1 MNVSDDLMLWP
12 KLTANLVIKAEVDG
26 AVGFQLLTVIVT
38 KIPKLKFNFTEEA
51 KPNVTEV
58 LNATWVKSSN
68 QT

>member
-1 MNVSDDLMLWP
+1 
-12 KLTANLVIKAEVDG
+12 VIKAEVDG

-58 LNATWVKSSN
+58 LNATWVPPSN
-68 QT
+68 LT